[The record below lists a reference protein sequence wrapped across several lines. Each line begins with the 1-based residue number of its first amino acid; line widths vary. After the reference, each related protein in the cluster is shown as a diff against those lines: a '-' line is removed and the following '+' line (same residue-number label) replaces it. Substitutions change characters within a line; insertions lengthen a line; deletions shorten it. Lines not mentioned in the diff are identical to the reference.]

1 MLTAVASL
9 MIGTL
14 VPASDQAY
22 AEVTNIIGSY
32 MLAKRTTVTRQQH
45 FFREQFEHVCGEILS
60 LQSFKVKA

>member
-1 MLTAVASL
+1 MTPINKFIVLTAVASL

-32 MLAKRTTVTRQQH
+32 VGQKNN
-45 FFREQFEHVCGEILS
+45 EQHVCGEILS